1 MRLGGAAS
9 VGLVGLEATIV
20 EVEVAVV
27 SGLPRTVIVGLPD
40 AALNEARERCRAAIA
55 QVGLPWPAQL
65 VTVNLSPATLPKA
78 GSHYDLAIVS
88 ALLSAMEEVPPGR
101 LAQSVLLGELALDG
115 RVRPVRGLLPAVLA
129 AAREGY
135 GHVIVPADQV
145 GEARLVEDV
154 EVVGVSCLAEL
165 VGVLRGAAP
174 VVYEAEGRTPPPE
187 VRSVDMA
194 DVAGQLEARWAVE
207 VAAAGGHHLF
217 LKGPPGVGKTLLA
230 ERLPGLL
237 PELGQAEA
245 LEVSAIRSVCGL
257 GLDGLVSVPP
267 FSAPHHSASVAALVG
282 GGSRMAMPGAVS
294 LAHHGVLFLDE
305 APEFSPRA
313 LEALRTPLESGQ
325 VVLARS
331 LAQTTYPARFQL
343 VLAANPCPCGNYGR
357 RGLQCQCPPQAVR
370 RYRERLSGP
379 ILDRVDITC
388 HLRPM
393 TRAYLRAVGEG
404 ESTAVVGE
412 RVRAA
417 RDRQRVRLAAGGWT
431 TNAAVP
437 GPYLRRELPLP
448 RGVASLDSEVAR
460 GRLSARGVDKVL
472 RIAWT
477 LADLAGRD
485 RPAKE
490 DLMAAVGM
498 RRGEDDGEGVTGVA

>member
-174 VVYEAEGRTPPPE
+174 VVYEAEGRTPPP
-187 VRSVDMA
+187 
-194 DVAGQLEARWAVE
+194 
-207 VAAAGGHHLF
+207 
-217 LKGPPGVGKTLLA
+217 
-230 ERLPGLL
+230 
-237 PELGQAEA
+237 
-245 LEVSAIRSVCGL
+245 
-257 GLDGLVSVPP
+257 
-267 FSAPHHSASVAALVG
+267 
-282 GGSRMAMPGAVS
+282 
-294 LAHHGVLFLDE
+294 
-305 APEFSPRA
+305 
-313 LEALRTPLESGQ
+313 
-325 VVLARS
+325 
-331 LAQTTYPARFQL
+331 
-343 VLAANPCPCGNYGR
+343 
-357 RGLQCQCPPQAVR
+357 
-370 RYRERLSGP
+370 
-379 ILDRVDITC
+379 
-388 HLRPM
+388 
-393 TRAYLRAVGEG
+393 
-404 ESTAVVGE
+404 
-412 RVRAA
+412 
-417 RDRQRVRLAAGGWT
+417 
-431 TNAAVP
+431 
-437 GPYLRRELPLP
+437 
-448 RGVASLDSEVAR
+448 
-460 GRLSARGVDKVL
+460 
-472 RIAWT
+472 
-477 LADLAGRD
+477 
-485 RPAKE
+485 
-490 DLMAAVGM
+490 
-498 RRGEDDGEGVTGVA
+498 